1 MTERTRREVRLGIVV
16 THPVQHFVSL
26 YRALAALPVIKLRAF
41 YASRMGLEP
50 YFDAE
55 MNRTLAWKMDLLSGY
70 DHRFLDDIAAPG
82 ADDPQAAS
90 PAAIAAAFADF
101 APDAVIVYGYS
112 LPLARDA
119 ARIARK
125 AGAKLLMIADS
136 ELRQFRSWPRRLLK
150 RIVLPLIYRRIDAFL
165 TVGDENEA
173 YYRHYGVSPRK
184 LFRTPFPID
193 KAAFRAARDRRSE
206 HRAAL
211 RTRLGLP
218 ADALV
223 ALFVGK
229 LSQRKRPG
237 DLLDAAV
244 LVNHGGNRIS
254 AVFAGD
260 GVLRAELQSDAV
272 RRSADAHF
280 LGFINVDEL
289 PSIYAGSD
297 LIVHPS
303 QSDPHPLI
311 CSEAACTGLPMILSN
326 RVGAEGRSDIAQRNV
341 NAVVYPVGDR
351 EALAEALNK
360 LANNLALLKKMGQE
374 SHRIF
379 DLLDIRRSIAGVVE
393 ALAFIGF
400 PITDERSSSGA
411 AAR

>member
-1 MTERTRREVRLGIVV
+1 MTSPRGEVRLGIIA
-16 THPVQHFVSL
+16 THPVQHFISL
-26 YRALAALPVIKLRAF
+26 YRALAAVPGIELRVF
-41 YASRMGLEP
+41 YASRKGLKP

-55 MNRTLAWKMDLLSGY
+55 MNRMLAWKMDLLSGY
-70 DHRFLDDIAAPG
+70 EHRFLDDIAVPAMNN
-82 ADDPQAAS
+82 PQS
-90 PAAIAAAFADF
+90 TSTVAIAAAFADF
-101 APDAVIVYGYS
+101 APDAVIVYGYG

-119 ARIARK
+119 ARIGRK

-150 RIVLPLIYRRIDAFL
+150 RIVLPMMYRRIDAFL

-184 LFRTPFPID
+184 LFRSPFPID
-193 KAAFRAARDRRSE
+193 ETAFRAVRDRRDE

-211 RTRLGLP
+211 RMRLGLP
-218 ADALV
+218 VDALI

-229 LSQRKRPG
+229 LSHRKRPG
-237 DLLDAAV
+237 DLVDAAI
-244 LVNHGGNRIS
+244 LVNHGKNRIS

-260 GVLRAELQSDAV
+260 GVLRDELQAHAA
-272 RRSADAHF
+272 RRGADAHF

-297 LIVHPS
+297 IIVHPS

-311 CSEAACTGLPMILSN
+311 CSEAACTGLPMILSD
-326 RVGAEGRSDIAQRNV
+326 RVGAEGGSDIAQRNV
-341 NAVVYPVGDR
+341 NAIVYPVGDS
-351 EALAEALNK
+351 EALARALAK
-360 LANNLALLKKMGQE
+360 LADDRALLEKMGRE
-374 SHRIF
+374 SRRIF
-379 DLLDIRRSIAGVVE
+379 DLLDIRRSVAGVVE
-393 ALAFIGF
+393 ALAFVGL
-400 PITDERSSSGA
+400 PLSGRSLNGV